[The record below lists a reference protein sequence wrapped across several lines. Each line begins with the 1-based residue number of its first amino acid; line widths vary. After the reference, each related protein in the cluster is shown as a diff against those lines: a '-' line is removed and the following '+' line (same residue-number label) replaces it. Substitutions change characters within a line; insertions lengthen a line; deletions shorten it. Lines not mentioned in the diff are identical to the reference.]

1 MKKLFS
7 YFPFLIFGS
16 LFICLG
22 ACTHDAFED
31 TRSENEK
38 DKESIDLILK
48 SGKWEISNF
57 STSGN
62 NNTSYFTHYEFTFT
76 PSGVIQAVAH
86 DTIMHNGFWEIS
98 YEDDDGDIELEI
110 DFESGKNCKKLDNK
124 WEVDVFSEIN
134 LKLEDNDDEL
144 TFTKI

>member
-7 YFPFLIFGS
+7 YFPFLTFCS
-16 LFICLG
+16 LLICLE

-38 DKESIDLILK
+38 EKESIDLILI

-62 NNTSYFTHYEFTFT
+62 NKTSYFTYYEFTFN
-76 PSGVIQAVAH
+76 PSGALQAVVH
-86 DTIMHNGFWEIS
+86 DTVIHNGFWEIS

-110 DFESGKNCKKLDNK
+110 DFKSGTNCEKLDNE
-124 WEVDVFSEIN
+124 WEVDIFTDTN
-134 LKLEDNDDEL
+134 LKLEDEDDVL
-144 TFTKI
+144 TFTKK